1 MIYLATGMH
10 RSGSTWQFNA
20 LRLLLEHA
28 GQAPTAGA
36 WPERATLV
44 QAANSVIKLHR
55 PDEELAAQTAMI
67 FTCHRDL
74 RDLVASHHRMFGRSA
89 LPPEAAGVL
98 RPIMESYTYW
108 STLAVYDMPYEQMIA
123 DKPAELGRLATAL
136 GLAPGLDFAAISAE
150 IDALRFESSREMP
163 GGYDAATMLFDGHI
177 TNGQHG
183 SWTGTLSAEE
193 VAEIETEYGSWLTA
207 HGYEVT

>member
-28 GQAPTAGA
+28 GQAPTAGG

-44 QAANSVIKLHR
+44 QATNCVIKLHR
-55 PDEELAAQTAMI
+55 PDEELAAQTAMV
-67 FTCHRDL
+67 FASHRDL
-74 RDLVASHHRMFGRSA
+74 RDVVASHHRMFGRSA
-89 LPPEAAGVL
+89 LPPEAVNVL
-98 RPIMESYTYW
+98 RPIMESYAYW
-108 STLAVYDMPYEQMIA
+108 SARAAYDMKYEQMIA

-136 GLAPGLDFAAISAE
+136 GLAPGLDFTAISAE
-150 IDALRFESSREMP
+150 IDALSFDP
-163 GGYDAATMLFDGHI
+163 GRKTDGDYDAVTMLFDGHI

-193 VAEIETEYGSWLTA
+193 VVEIETEYGSWLTA
-207 HGYEVT
+207 HGYEVN